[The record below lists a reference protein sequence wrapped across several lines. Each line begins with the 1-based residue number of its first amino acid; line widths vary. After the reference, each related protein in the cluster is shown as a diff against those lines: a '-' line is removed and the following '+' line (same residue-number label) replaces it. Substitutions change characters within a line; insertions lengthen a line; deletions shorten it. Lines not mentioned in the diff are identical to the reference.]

1 MCAYASILVVSAVH
15 LCFCYRSHTSQ
26 SMTPAKALRL
36 SSLPLATAWWRQHG
50 LADRL
55 EGFRACRQPTPRQRP
70 LQRTADGGVSL
81 GWAGLLAGAEQSRTS
96 SITTATDRPPD
107 LPLVLVSACLLSYP
121 VTYRGTHTNLPASL
135 RPTPLL
141 FLTEV
146 LFKEL
151 GLVQCVP
158 VCPEVQWLGL
168 PVPRVP
174 LRLVRGS
181 RGTDDARQRGSGWA
195 AAQHSSSAT
204 LPSLSMSASDSV
216 AIKGER
222 EARYLVESS
231 AEDHVLLRCDAPND
245 TFAEQSPSPQLHSAF
260 LAQLVQDLKAVD
272 GIILKSYSPSC
283 GVRDARLYEEAVT
296 SPPSSPCDQ
305 HACNACERA
314 GKPTSASFIG
324 RRPAASASA
333 QRRFDLVD
341 GFFTQQLRDFL
352 TSMHGVGGERRADAR
367 CHSEAAAPVIT
378 CDRLLTDFY
387 TEERLR
393 RSPLA
398 GKVKKRHVAGNAS
411 EAAPHLTSLDSFME
425 SVLQHRDWRVSQH
438 RC

>member
-1 MCAYASILVVSAVH
+1 
-15 LCFCYRSHTSQ
+15 
-26 SMTPAKALRL
+26 MTPIKAPRL

-55 EGFRACRQPTPRQRP
+55 DSFRACRQPTPRQQP
-70 LQRTADGGVSL
+70 LQRTTDGGVSL
-81 GWAGLLAGAEQSRTS
+81 GWAGLSTGTKQSLTS
-96 SITTATDRPPD
+96 SPTTATDRPPD

-121 VTYRGTHTNLPASL
+121 ITYRGTHTSLPALL

-151 GLVQCVP
+151 ALVQCVP

-181 RGTDDARQRGSGWA
+181 RGTGDARQRGNGWA
-195 AAQHSSSAT
+195 AAQHSSSAIS
-204 LPSLSMSASDSV
+204 PSLSMGASDSV
-216 AIKGER
+216 AIKDER
-222 EARYLVESS
+222 EVRYLVESS
-231 AEDHVLLRCDAPND
+231 AEDHVLLRYDAPND
-245 TFAEQSPSPQLHSAF
+245 TFADQSPSPQLHSAF
-260 LAQLVQDLKAVD
+260 LAQLLQDLKAVD

-296 SPPSSPCDQ
+296 PPPSSLCDQ
-305 HACNACERA
+305 HVCNACEHT
-314 GKPTSASFIG
+314 GKPTSASFTG
-324 RRPAASASA
+324 RRPAASTSA

-341 GFFTQQLRDFL
+341 GFFTQQLRNFL
-352 TSMHGVGGERRADAR
+352 ASMHGVDGGRCADAR
-367 CHSEAAAPVIT
+367 CHPEAAVPVIT

-393 RSPLA
+393 RVPLA
-398 GKVKKRHVAGNAS
+398 WKVKKRRVAGNAS

-425 SVLQHRDWRVSQH
+425 SVLQHRDWRVSQG